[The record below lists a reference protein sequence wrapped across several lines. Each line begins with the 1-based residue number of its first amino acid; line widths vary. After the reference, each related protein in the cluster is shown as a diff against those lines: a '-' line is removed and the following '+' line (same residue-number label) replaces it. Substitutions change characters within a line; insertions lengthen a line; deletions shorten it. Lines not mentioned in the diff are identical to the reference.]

1 MRVKYELRNRQS
13 TNTVK
18 NFKNYLVHNLMKFIK
33 TILWDLKV
41 LQLLSN
47 VQNGGHFSVWN
58 SLILPTYY
66 KSTNLI
72 VTGGKAVANY
82 DSVENGEALVKTAI
96 DNFGRID
103 IIINNAGI
111 LRDRSIAKTSD
122 DDWDLIQRVHLKGA
136 FKVISF
142 IWNSW
147 W

>member
-1 MRVKYELRNRQS
+1 
-13 TNTVK
+13 
-18 NFKNYLVHNLMKFIK
+18 MKITK
-33 TILWDLKV
+33 TILRFLEV

-47 VQNGGHFSVWN
+47 VQNVGHFSFWN
-58 SLILPTYY
+58 NFILPTYHKY
-66 KSTNLI
+66 TNSF

-103 IIINNAGI
+103 IVINNAGI

-136 FKVISF
+136 FKVTIHF
-142 IWNSW
+142 GCIYWLYVFDWIKDNLEW
-147 W
+147 FE